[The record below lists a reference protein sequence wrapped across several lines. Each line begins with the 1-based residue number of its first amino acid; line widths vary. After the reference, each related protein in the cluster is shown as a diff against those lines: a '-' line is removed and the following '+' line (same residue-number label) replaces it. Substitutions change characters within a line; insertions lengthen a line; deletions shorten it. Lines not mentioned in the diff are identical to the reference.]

1 MRCGSREAR
10 LSTAK
15 PARLSTSAKAMVR
28 LSTLL
33 LAALALPQSSFAAD
47 RHSAA
52 PRLTRGRRGSA
63 PETSRPLLAATTPKP
78 VGSSVT
84 MTVVQ
89 IVNNV
94 AGAGILTLAA
104 GMAAGVGW
112 VPAIAICVALGAI
125 SGYTFYLI
133 GASCELTGTSNFK
146 GLWGATLGEI

>member
-1 MRCGSREAR
+1 
-10 LSTAK
+10 
-15 PARLSTSAKAMVR
+15 
-28 LSTLL
+28 
-33 LAALALPQSSFAAD
+33 
-47 RHSAA
+47 
-52 PRLTRGRRGSA
+52 
-63 PETSRPLLAATTPKP
+63 
-78 VGSSVT
+78 